1 MEETVQFDIPLE
13 DVFEA
18 YYECRRHKR
27 SKSGAL
33 QFEVSLEENILALW
47 HGLCSG
53 TYKPEPS
60 TVFIVEKPVAR
71 EIFAASFR
79 DRIVHHLLL
88 KYLNPLFEKHFI
100 YDSYSCRK
108 GKGTHF
114 GIRRASHFVRSAA
127 ENGRKPGWV
136 LKLDICSF
144 FMSINRALLYERLEV
159 FIDEACR
166 HEDRDFVKYLCRVII
181 FNDPT
186 KDCIFKSPRYKWN
199 LLTPGKSLFSAQ
211 EGCGLPIGNF
221 TSQVFANFYLSSF
234 DHFIKHECGVRY
246 YGRYVDDCV
255 LVHESKAFLK
265 SVAKHSRQFLLQNL
279 GISLHPG
286 KLYLQPCR
294 HGVRFLGCFIKA
306 THTVVNRRTLRNFR
320 EKVALFNE
328 LAVSHKPDKQER
340 GCFISSV
347 NSYLGCMK
355 HYKTLRMRMKILSAI
370 HPYWFKQIAVYGNA
384 EKITRSNP

>member
-1 MEETVQFDIPLE
+1 MKEMLFDIPLE

-27 SKSGAL
+27 NKSDAL
-33 QFEVSLEENILALW
+33 RFEVSLEENILALW
-47 HGLCSG
+47 QELCSG

-60 TVFIVEKPVAR
+60 TVFIVEKPVVR

-88 KYLNPLFEKHFI
+88 KYLNPLFEKYFI
-100 YDSYSCRK
+100 YDSYSCRM

-114 GIRRASHFVRSAA
+114 GISRVSHFIRSCS
-127 ENGRKPGWV
+127 ENGRKKAWI
-136 LKLDICSF
+136 LKLDIRSF
-144 FMSINRALLYERLEV
+144 FMSINRALLYKRLEE
-159 FIDEACR
+159 FINETYHHDNS
-166 HEDRDFVKYLCRVII
+166 DFVKYLCRVII

-186 KDCIFKSPRYKWN
+186 KDCIFKSPKYKWN
-199 LLTPGKSLFSAQ
+199 LLASGKSLFSAQ
-211 EGCGLPIGNF
+211 ERCGLPIGNF

-265 SVAKHSRQFLLQNL
+265 SVARRSKQFLLQNL
-279 GISLHPG
+279 ELSLHPG
-286 KLYLQPCR
+286 KLYLQSCR
-294 HGVRFLGCFIKA
+294 HGARFLGCFIKM
-306 THTVVNRRTLRNFR
+306 THTVVNRRTLRDFR
-320 EKVALFNE
+320 EKVALFNA
-328 LAVSHKPDKQER
+328 LAVDLKPDKQER
-340 GCFISSV
+340 GHFISSV

-355 HYKTLRMRMKILSAI
+355 HYKTMRMREKILHEINS
-370 HPYWFKQIAVYGNA
+370 YWFKQIAVYGNA
-384 EKITRSNP
+384 EKITRSKS

>member
-1 MEETVQFDIPLE
+1 MHFDVPLE

-27 SKSGAL
+27 NKSGAL
-33 QFEVSLEENILALW
+33 EFEVCLEENIVSLW
-47 HGLCSG
+47 KTLCDG
-53 TYKPEPS
+53 TYTPEPS
-60 TVFIVEKPVAR
+60 SVFIVEKPVVR

-88 KYLNPLFEKHFI
+88 KYLNPLFERHFI
-100 YDSYSCRK
+100 YDSYSCRE

-114 GIRRASHFVRSAA
+114 GIGRASHFMRSCS
-127 ENGRKPGWV
+127 ENGRKPCWI
-136 LKLDICSF
+136 LKLDIRGF
-144 FMSINRALLYERLEV
+144 FMSIDRAKLYERLV
-159 FIDEACR
+159 QFIGENYSGGNRA
-166 HEDRDFVKYLCRVII
+166 FVNYLCRVIV

-186 KDCIFKSPRYKWN
+186 KQCIFKSPRYKWN
-199 LLTPGKSLFSAQ
+199 FLSHGKSLFSTR

-255 LVHESKAFLK
+255 LMHESKAFLK
-265 SVAKHSRQFLLQNL
+265 SVARRAKMFLAENL
-279 GISLHPG
+279 SLELHPG

-294 HGVRFLGCFIKA
+294 YGVRFLGCFIKPS
-306 THTVVNRRTLRNFR
+306 HTVVNRRTIRNFR
-320 EKVALFNE
+320 EKVARFN
-328 LAVSHKPDKQER
+328 AVAVDHKPDKQER
-340 GCFISSV
+340 DGFISSV

-355 HYKTLRMRMKILSAI
+355 HYKTLQMRMRILSGI
-370 HPYWFKQIAVYGNA
+370 HRFWFRQIAIFGKA
-384 EKITRSNP
+384 EKITRRKP